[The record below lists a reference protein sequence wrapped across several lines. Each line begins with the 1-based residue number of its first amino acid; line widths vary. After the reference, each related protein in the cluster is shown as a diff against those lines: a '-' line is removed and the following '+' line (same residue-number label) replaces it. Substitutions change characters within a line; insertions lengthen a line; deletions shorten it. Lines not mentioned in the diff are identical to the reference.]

1 MSLNPSLAVYGSQ
14 TLVYLEVACKVLGTV
29 LGHGGDVLDYGL

>member
-1 MSLNPSLAVYGSQ
+1 MTGSELESLTCSQ
-14 TLVYLEVACKVLGTV
+14 TLVYLEMACKVLGTV